1 MAKRKRLS
9 PAAVMGQ
16 PGPSAPAGGLETKA
30 FSGGWHEHSR
40 PPVADVSRDAAQQ
53 AALAEV
59 TEELRSAREGGRM
72 VVELPL
78 DQVDEAH
85 LVRDRVEMDAD
96 EMTVLTDS
104 LRERG
109 QQTPIEVVQLAP
121 GRYGLISGWRR
132 LTALRELART
142 EPRFDTVQALIRTP
156 ESASDAYRAMVE
168 ENEIRANLSF
178 YERARI
184 AVQAA
189 RQGIHSSPYEA
200 VQSLFSAARASKR
213 SKIVAFTSLV
223 DVLDERLKFPSAIP
237 EKLGL
242 ALSTALQ
249 EQKGFRR
256 ALSEALRKSSA
267 GSATEERAILER
279 VLKGQPEDAPTLPP
293 KDKPGVRRKPVS
305 VQVAPGVKLAMS
317 EGRVAISGKAVDET
331 LMEDLRSWLASRCA
345 TD

>member
-9 PAAVMGQ
+9 PAAVIGDTGT
-16 PGPSAPAGGLETKA
+16 PGGLETKA
-30 FSGGWHEHSR
+30 FTGGWHETSR

-72 VVELPL
+72 VVELRL

-85 LVRDRVEMDAD
+85 LVRDRVEMDPE
-96 EMTVLTDS
+96 EMGVLSAS
-104 LRERG
+104 LRDRG
-109 QQTPIEVVQLAP
+109 QQTPIEVVQLEP
-121 GRYGLISGWRR
+121 GKYGLISGWRR

-142 EPRFDTVQALIRTP
+142 EPRFGTVQALIRTP
-156 ESASDAYRAMVE
+156 EGAPEAYRAMVE
-168 ENEIRANLSF
+168 ENEVRANLSF

-189 RQGIHSSPYEA
+189 RQGIYNSPYDA
-200 VQSLFSAARASKR
+200 VQSLFAAARASKR
-213 SKIVAFTSLV
+213 SKIVAFTALV
-223 DVLDERLKFPSAIP
+223 DVLDERLRFPSAIP

-256 ALSEALRKSSA
+256 ALSEALRKSSVQT
-267 GSATEERAILER
+267 ATEERAVLDR
-279 VLKGQPEDAPTLPP
+279 VLKGLPAAEAVLPDVP
-293 KDKPGVRRKPVS
+293 KAGVRAKPVN
-305 VQVAPGVKLAMS
+305 VQVAPGVKLALS
-317 EGRVAISGKAVDET
+317 QGRVAISGKGVDDS
-331 LMEDLRSWLASRCA
+331 LVEDLRAWLELRYPS
-345 TD
+345 